1 MSDSFLLPSAKQ
13 IIKYSDGEFFDENI
27 PSFYR
32 FHTGRTF
39 IWIELSRGMYNI
51 CVRGYYYT
59 EWIPSKK
66 ILSSYKRFFESISG
80 YFSLVRRLLNDLY
93 K

>member
-13 IIKYSDGEFFDENI
+13 IIKYSDGEFFEENVS
-27 PSFYR
+27 SFYR

-39 IWIELSRGMYNI
+39 IWIEPLKGMYNI

-59 EWIPSKK
+59 EWIPTKK
-66 ILSSYKRFFESISG
+66 VLFSCKFLIDSIKAF
-80 YFSLVRRLLNDLY
+80 FSLVRRLLDDLY